1 MSTVTQPSTSTPDP
15 SPAAGKEQQQITL
28 TGIIAGVPP
37 GIGATKTLTI
47 QSSKILEHAR
57 PITPEPSPTPHKKRR
72 LSSNATAALVGVDPG
87 INSDELLGTPPRS
100 SPRTGAARSKVTK
113 KPTEKRS
120 GSSPSTPSSS
130 STGRV
135 TISIKG
141 TYSSPGSRSSPI
153 FPGSSPRSSPST
165 GSSSS
170 SSSTALGSTATRALS
185 LRERIEAKEQARLKE
200 LEGLTRRHS
209 TLFARAAGRSTTEP
223 VPPAVRLGLADPDEA
238 ALLGPPKL
246 PASSLGSTS
255 SPYNAGSRS
264 TTKSTKRTLSSSP
277 RMKTSSNRAGSATRR
292 QTAVLMDVLKRKSL
306 ISRLPEIAD
315 SLYML
320 FTQAAVAQGMAPTPR
335 SSSSKSTTT
344 SGEVAESS
352 SSIPAMTATPRVPV
366 LPLSEVL
373 TSLTRS
379 SRTILSRVE
388 LREALDL
395 LIEFVPGFLEI
406 RKVGQGGAEWATL
419 VFGRGGAGAGVATG
433 VEGASSETASVSQP
447 LGLKEVRERLRLL
460 V

>member
-15 SPAAGKEQQQITL
+15 SPAAGKEQQQVTL
-28 TGIIAGVPP
+28 TGVIAGVPP

-72 LSSNATAALVGVDPG
+72 LSSNAAAALVGVDPG

-100 SPRTGAARSKVTK
+100 SPRTGAPRSKVTK

-170 SSSTALGSTATRALS
+170 TASGSTATRALS

-335 SSSSKSTTT
+335 SSSSKSTTA
-344 SGEVAESS
+344 SREVAESS
-352 SSIPAMTATPRVPV
+352 STIPAMTATPRVPV

-419 VFGRGGAGAGVATG
+419 VFGRGSTGVGAGVAMG
-433 VEGASSETASVSQP
+433 ADGASSETAPVSQP